1 MRVLADWV
9 PIIVFFVAFK
19 TIDIYYATGLAIVTT
34 MLMMG
39 LMRLLGKK
47 IEKIQWFSLGII
59 VVFGGATIILQDE
72 QFIKLKPSI
81 LYAVFSLGLLTPQF
95 FGKILIKSLMGRH
108 LELPDPIWIKLNT
121 IWAVFFGF
129 LAFLNLWVANNY
141 STDFWVEFK
150 LFGMLGIT
158 IAFTIVQAIW
168 LSRYKDSE
176 NKNNEVEED
185 YDKIN

>member
-19 TIDIYYATGLAIVTT
+19 MIDIFYATGLAIVTT
-34 MLMMG
+34 ILMMG
-39 LMRLLGKK
+39 LMKFFGKK

-81 LYAVFSLGLLTPQF
+81 LYTVFCLGLLIPQF
-95 FGKILIKSLMGRH
+95 FGKVLIKSLMGKH
-108 LELPDPIWIKLNT
+108 LDLPNPIWVKLNT
-121 IWAVFFGF
+121 MWALFFGF
-129 LAFLNLWVANNY
+129 MAILNLWVANNY

-150 LFGMLGIT
+150 LFGMLGFT
-158 IAFTIVQAIW
+158 VAFTILQAIW

-176 NKNNEVEED
+176 NK
-185 YDKIN
+185 KT

>member
-19 TIDIYYATGLAIVTT
+19 MIDIFYATGLAIVTT
-34 MLMMG
+34 VLMMG
-39 LMRLLGKK
+39 LMKFFGKK

-81 LYAVFSLGLLTPQF
+81 LYTVFCLGLLIPQF
-95 FGKILIKSLMGRH
+95 FGKVLIKSLMGKH
-108 LELPDPIWIKLNT
+108 LDLPNPIWVKLNT
-121 IWAVFFGF
+121 MWALFFGSM
-129 LAFLNLWVANNY
+129 AILNLWVANNY

-150 LFGMLGIT
+150 LFGMLGFT
-158 IAFTIVQAIW
+158 VAFTIVQAIW

-176 NKNNEVEED
+176 NK
-185 YDKIN
+185 KT

>member
-19 TIDIYYATGLAIVTT
+19 MIDIFYATGLAIVTT
-34 MLMMG
+34 ILMMG
-39 LMRLLGKK
+39 LMKFFGKK

-59 VVFGGATIILQDE
+59 IVFGGATIILQDE

-81 LYAVFSLGLLTPQF
+81 LYTVFCLGLLIPQF
-95 FGKILIKSLMGRH
+95 FGKVLIKSLMGKH
-108 LELPDPIWIKLNT
+108 LDLPNPIWVKLNT
-121 IWAVFFGF
+121 MWALFFGF
-129 LAFLNLWVANNY
+129 MAILNLWVANNY

-150 LFGMLGIT
+150 LFGMLGFT
-158 IAFTIVQAIW
+158 VAFTILQAIW

-176 NKNNEVEED
+176 NK
-185 YDKIN
+185 KTQ

>member
-19 TIDIYYATGLAIVTT
+19 MIDIFYATALAIVTT
-34 MLMMG
+34 ILMMG
-39 LMRLLGKK
+39 LMKFFGKK

-59 VVFGGATIILQDE
+59 VVFGGATIVLQDE

-81 LYAVFSLGLLTPQF
+81 LYTVFCLGLLIPQF
-95 FGKILIKSLMGRH
+95 FGKILIKSLMGKH
-108 LELPDPIWIKLNT
+108 LDLPNPIWAKLNT
-121 IWAVFFGF
+121 MWALFFGF
-129 LAFLNLWVANNY
+129 MAILNLWVANNY

-150 LFGMLGIT
+150 LFGMLGFT
-158 IAFTIVQAIW
+158 VAFTILQAIW

-176 NKNNEVEED
+176 NK
-185 YDKIN
+185 KT

>member
-19 TIDIYYATGLAIVTT
+19 MIDIFYATGLAIVTT
-34 MLMMG
+34 ILMMG
-39 LMRLLGKK
+39 LMKFFGKK

-72 QFIKLKPSI
+72 QFIKLEPSI
-81 LYAVFSLGLLTPQF
+81 LYTVFCLGLLIPQF
-95 FGKILIKSLMGRH
+95 FGKVLIKSLMGKH
-108 LELPDPIWIKLNT
+108 LDLPNPIWVKLNT
-121 IWAVFFGF
+121 MWALFFGF
-129 LAFLNLWVANNY
+129 MAILNLWVANNY

-150 LFGMLGIT
+150 LFGMLGFT
-158 IAFTIVQAIW
+158 VAFTIVQAIW

-176 NKNNEVEED
+176 NK
-185 YDKIN
+185 KT

>member
-19 TIDIYYATGLAIVTT
+19 MIDIFYATGLAIVTT
-34 MLMMG
+34 ILMMG
-39 LMRLLGKK
+39 LMKFFGKK

-81 LYAVFSLGLLTPQF
+81 LYTVFCLGLLIPQF
-95 FGKILIKSLMGRH
+95 FGKVLIKSLMGKH
-108 LELPDPIWIKLNT
+108 LDLPNPIWAKLNT
-121 IWAVFFGF
+121 MWALFFGF
-129 LAFLNLWVANNY
+129 MAILNLWVANNY

-150 LFGMLGIT
+150 LFGMLGFT
-158 IAFTIVQAIW
+158 VAFTIVQAIW

-176 NKNNEVEED
+176 NK
-185 YDKIN
+185 KT